1 MNYRG
6 LNKISLKQAGGSNAE
21 SNPRL
26 SSLMKEIESMLNF
39 GSDLS
44 DVVNELMQN
53 GYDESELDEAL
64 TLYGY
69 DESAITDAKKSKKQ
83 AAELAEVDEAN
94 KQAEMRKMA
103 EFQKQYYDSENANS
117 IVSYEDLDNAKRGKE
132 TDYLAKPGMY
142 EYIEA
147 LKGNPLDSG
156 LTMTE
161 LIEGMGPSS
170 TMNQFFDPRY
180 KSYHH
185 PMSYLLPTSQ
195 PEKDNPSNLGMALAE
210 GITELFSGKDRDGD
224 GVMDGVFRDSNAK
237 RNRRLA
243 KRDIAKMTPE
253 EMLSNAMQY
262 SQIDF
267 DTERGK
273 YKVDPSLVDPRSISS
288 KNKRVREAYN
298 QSLDDRSGTSLLN
311 FMERIQGNQDNVAA
325 IKDQLMTLPDGRT
338 IGIDEKGAMG
348 VYDDAESN
356 PYYYN
361 TMMGLNQVS
370 PVYGSPT
377 EAPMARQ
384 NEYIYS
390 NGIDETLNSL
400 QGQPIG
406 LFNKSAS
413 TEQQMDSQMRLDSV
427 EQTPLD
433 ENIDPPSSIAIT
445 EDDIIRLKE
454 AYPDYFEDESKLT
467 GIDLRKAIH
476 RNSVKAYE
484 LMMDGETG
492 RPDGQESEG
501 ATGIG
506 FELNEPINSDAYSVD
521 NPNAPTLQNPMGN
534 QPTPEEKKKKDKEI
548 KKLVKEAPPAV
559 REKITT
565 VVTED
570 DVNEAAKAGV
580 DLVDTSKL
588 TGTKLENAE
597 FENRVRTMDWL
608 QSLTKNNP
616 LLGGDANAMRE
627 YLAQMNADADVGL
640 SYRGLGEEA
649 YPNIMRSKTYD
660 DDITNDR
667 LEHVL
672 GPLRYVAA
680 GSGVPRG
687 GTMVNAGQGYGDQTM
702 AGVGPD
708 GIIFDGSKYGM
719 DFNPKWNYNY
729 LNKFADKLQFEED
742 FANDPL
748 FEYYEG
754 RKLPVK
760 QQRKAGGESLDAY
773 QLGGFDPTSMFQVRQ
788 NIDDEVNRQ
797 LDDPNFYQNNEKIID
812 QTFQDPQPYEVYE
825 NNMEG
830 PPMLGEPGEDF
841 EQDNLSMKDKI
852 GNFMGNVNDKG
863 NQMIDN
869 FMESDFA
876 DNLSKIGTVGV
887 NIANAFEPIAEANR
901 IQDRRN
907 QMRMKRIPGMIAD
920 NKDLEGTDINT
931 GLDAQVIAGAQPTG
945 ATGYGNFYRTQDNT
959 QIAQYGMELNS
970 EPEDSVM
977 DLSTEMIAKLIAA
990 GADIEIL

>member
-83 AAELAEVDEAN
+83 AAKLAEVDEAN

-103 EFQKQYYDSENANS
+103 EFQKQYYDSKNANS
-117 IVSYEDLDNAKRGKE
+117 IVSYEDLDDAKRGKE

-147 LKGNPLDSG
+147 LKGDPLNSG

-195 PEKDNPSNLGMALAE
+195 PEKDNPSNLGMALVE
-210 GITELFSGKDRDGD
+210 GVTELFSGKDRDGD
-224 GVMDGVFRDSNAK
+224 GVMDGVFRDSKAK

-433 ENIDPPSSIAIT
+433 ENIDPPAGIPIT
-445 EDDIIRLKE
+445 GDDIIRLKE
-454 AYPDYFEDESKLT
+454 AYPNYFEDESKLT

-484 LMMDGETG
+484 LMIILEGETG

-506 FELNEPINSDAYSVD
+506 FELNE
-521 NPNAPTLQNPMGN
+521 
-534 QPTPEEKKKKDKEI
+534 
-548 KKLVKEAPPAV
+548 
-559 REKITT
+559 
-565 VVTED
+565 
-570 DVNEAAKAGV
+570 
-580 DLVDTSKL
+580 
-588 TGTKLENAE
+588 
-597 FENRVRTMDWL
+597 
-608 QSLTKNNP
+608 
-616 LLGGDANAMRE
+616 
-627 YLAQMNADADVGL
+627 
-640 SYRGLGEEA
+640 
-649 YPNIMRSKTYD
+649 
-660 DDITNDR
+660 
-667 LEHVL
+667 
-672 GPLRYVAA
+672 
-680 GSGVPRG
+680 
-687 GTMVNAGQGYGDQTM
+687 
-702 AGVGPD
+702 
-708 GIIFDGSKYGM
+708 
-719 DFNPKWNYNY
+719 
-729 LNKFADKLQFEED
+729 
-742 FANDPL
+742 
-748 FEYYEG
+748 
-754 RKLPVK
+754 
-760 QQRKAGGESLDAY
+760 RKAGGESLDIY
-773 QLGGFDPTSMFQVRQ
+773 QDEGEFDGPGDPPKSGFSIGKVREKGTLTPQQEMMLGVSPGEYKPIIDWNAIRENKEYNKQLKAEEKAANAPDLKYTYMYDQGTMADNVEDFSLEGFDVGVPADSGMVNRKRLTNKVKSWLSDEDRDPSKFTFKPNYDTDAEVGTPEYQNYINMMKGRAKDLGINVDWTKQKTGGESLDTYQFLGEFNPASMFQIRQ

-797 LDDPNFYQNNEKIID
+797 LDDPNFYQNNQKIID
-812 QTFQDPQPYEVYE
+812 ETFGGTQPYEVYE
-825 NNMEG
+825 DNMEG

-852 GNFMGNVNDKG
+852 GNFMGKVNDKG

-901 IQDRRN
+901 IQKRRN

-920 NKDLEGTDINT
+920 DKDLEGTDINT

-945 ATGYGNFYRTQDNT
+945 ATGYGNFYRTQDNI
-959 QIAQYGMELNS
+959 QIGQYGMELNS